1 MNIDL
6 VGESK
11 IPREMEKVRLGSE
24 EAVFVRRIRDGEEA
38 AFKEL
43 VERYQPKVFSIIW
56 AIVRDR
62 DQVED
67 IAQQVFAKVFFS
79 IGSFDSRSS
88 FYTWLY
94 RITVNECYD
103 FLRKKRARKLVYEG
117 DLSTPEAQQGGARDS
132 AIDTEVSFT
141 ERLEQRDLAMKLL
154 EKLSAEERS
163 LLLLKELEGYSVEE
177 LAAMTGLNENT
188 VKVKLFRAR
197 QKAVKTAQRLRRKPA
212 PIVQTFRRL
221 HLPLGSLGQNRARMK
236 AAQAA

>member
-1 MNIDL
+1 MPNTSSPMRRSPMNIDL

-117 DLSTPEAQQGGARDS
+117 DLSTPEAQQGG
-132 AIDTEVSFT
+132 
-141 ERLEQRDLAMKLL
+141 
-154 EKLSAEERS
+154 
-163 LLLLKELEGYSVEE
+163 
-177 LAAMTGLNENT
+177 
-188 VKVKLFRAR
+188 
-197 QKAVKTAQRLRRKPA
+197 
-212 PIVQTFRRL
+212 
-221 HLPLGSLGQNRARMK
+221 
-236 AAQAA
+236 